1 MGPAGPD
8 QEPAVV
14 GADPDDVETLDGV
27 RVGTDD
33 GWFLIRA
40 SGTQPLVRITA
51 EARDPGRADELLE
64 EARELLRESA
74 AAGG

>member
-1 MGPAGPD
+1 MT
-8 QEPAVV
+8 ERY
-14 GADPDDVETLDGV
+14 DDIETLDGV

-40 SGTQPLVRITA
+40 SGTQPLARVTA
-51 EARDPGRADELLE
+51 EARDAGRADELLE